1 MKPTPEG
8 QRALAEHA
16 RRIAEML
23 APKNLSTAM
32 LFQRIARAHDAEA
45 TRIEKLRLPIDIMG
59 QSIIAQRIQPEREEN
74 ERRSHE
80 LDARVVHVSAGPLEP
95 QGYVR
100 CLPSGAVHPA
110 GECRVSK

>member
-32 LFQRIARAHDAEA
+32 MFQRIARAHDAEA
-45 TRIEKLRLPIDIMG
+45 TRL
-59 QSIIAQRIQPEREEN
+59 ER
-74 ERRSHE
+74 
-80 LDARVVHVSAGPLEP
+80 RVVHVSAGPLEP

-100 CLPSGAVHPA
+100 CLPSGAVHPVDA
-110 GECRVSK
+110 CRVSK

>member
-1 MKPTPEG
+1 MSVKPTPEG

-32 LFQRIARAHDAEA
+32 LFQRIARAHDVEA
-45 TRIEKLRLPIDIMG
+45 ARL
-59 QSIIAQRIQPEREEN
+59 ERP
-74 ERRSHE
+74 
-80 LDARVVHVSAGPLEP
+80 VVHVSAGPLEP
-95 QGYVR
+95 VGYVR

-110 GECRVSK
+110 GECRADEAAKGKP